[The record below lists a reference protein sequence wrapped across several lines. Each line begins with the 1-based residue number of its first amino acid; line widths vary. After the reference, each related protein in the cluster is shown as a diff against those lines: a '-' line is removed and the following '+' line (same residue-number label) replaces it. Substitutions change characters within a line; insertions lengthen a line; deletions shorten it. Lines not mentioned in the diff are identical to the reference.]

1 MHNFKNIFLR
11 KIFLNKD
18 NNALIYEN
26 IIYTYSQLSENVL
39 KNINL
44 LNSTTANIIGIIGDY
59 DFESISLLLACI
71 ELNKIIIPF
80 VDEKEIEN
88 KLKEVRCDLVFNNGE
103 IILKND
109 GSVNHPLVDRLIK
122 ENKSGLIL
130 FSSGSTGKPKAII
143 HDLYKIIQNIQ
154 FDNKHNIVISLFL
167 PDHVAG
173 IDVLLKTL
181 SSNSTLVIVSKREV
195 GVILKSIE
203 LYKVNIMPISP
214 SMLRLILLGEVDK
227 YNLES
232 IEVIAYGSEKIDESI
247 LNKIKK
253 LFKNSYIK
261 QNFGTSET
269 FSFKTKNNK
278 NNETYF
284 KILDAKYKII
294 EGELYL
300 KSNTQSLGYLNAD
313 NSVFTDDGYFATGDL
328 VEVINENGE
337 EYIKIIGRNKEII
350 NVGGEKVLP
359 QEVEGII
366 FQIPFIQDCLV
377 YGQSNPLTGQSVCL
391 KVVLT
396 KEKNINSLEL
406 KKEIRLFY
414 KDKLASYKIPTKVD
428 IVESLEVSK
437 RFKKARK

>member
-1 MHNFKNIFLR
+1 
-11 KIFLNKD
+11 
-18 NNALIYEN
+18 
-26 IIYTYSQLSENVL
+26 L

-232 IEVIAYGSEKIDESI
+232 IEVIA
-247 LNKIKK
+247 
-253 LFKNSYIK
+253 
-261 QNFGTSET
+261 
-269 FSFKTKNNK
+269 
-278 NNETYF
+278 
-284 KILDAKYKII
+284 
-294 EGELYL
+294 
-300 KSNTQSLGYLNAD
+300 
-313 NSVFTDDGYFATGDL
+313 
-328 VEVINENGE
+328 
-337 EYIKIIGRNKEII
+337 
-350 NVGGEKVLP
+350 
-359 QEVEGII
+359 
-366 FQIPFIQDCLV
+366 
-377 YGQSNPLTGQSVCL
+377 
-391 KVVLT
+391 
-396 KEKNINSLEL
+396 
-406 KKEIRLFY
+406 
-414 KDKLASYKIPTKVD
+414 
-428 IVESLEVSK
+428 
-437 RFKKARK
+437 